1 MHIVLLVAG
10 IAIDRCR
17 LIALIW
23 MAVFTLR
30 GSMLAEKRKRSLVM
44 VERGSIF
51 PIFLRMT
58 GFACSTQRAFV
69 FVVFLLTGNAIGLE
83 LVLVQI
89 SRMAARAFGGF
100 VLVDQRVFGIP
111 VMAKGNLFPI
121 ILSMT
126 GDAFL
131 SEVAC

>member
-69 FVVFLLTGNAIGLE
+69 FVVLL
-83 LVLVQI
+83 
-89 SRMAARAFGGF
+89 
-100 VLVDQRVFGIP
+100 
-111 VMAKGNLFPI
+111 
-121 ILSMT
+121 MT
-126 GDAFL
+126 GIAGGRGFLIGHGDFVTAFAGGRPVL
-131 SEVAC
+131 A